1 MKGGIQGLKVSQVSL
16 ILIALVCATVLAL
29 TWTKTTFLTS
39 FIPNQS
45 RVLQLDL
52 DDAGPGE
59 ISEDNNILAQPK
71 TKEVESFGSSGKE
84 PADESENTEIV
95 KTTNKEDNPTN
106 SIETPGPDK
115 LSKGNSKPIQAEVEP
130 EKSSTVVSSGKTE
143 HKENS
148 SAATTGKK
156 EIHPTVLQGMES
168 EELSEEKN
176 KSRQA
181 EIVPKNSSTVASSV
195 KSEHPGNLSA
205 TTGKTD
211 CNYGRGKWVFDDN
224 LPLYSGFGCKQ
235 WLSSMWACRLT
246 QRKDFEYEKLRWQ
259 PKDCKLEEFTGHKFL
274 QRMRDKT
281 LALIGDSLGRQQF
294 QSLMCMVTGGEER
307 PDVLDVGH
315 EYGLV
320 KARGAVRPDGWAY
333 RFPSTNTTILYYWS
347 ASLTDLEPIKGTNDF
362 AMHLDRPPA
371 FLRHFLHKFNILVL
385 NTGHHW
391 NRGKL
396 NANRWVMYVG
406 GVPNTNRRI
415 ADIAG
420 AKNLTIHSIVRWV
433 DSQFPLFPGLKAFF
447 RSLSPRHFFNGD
459 WNTGGTCDNTTP
471 LSEGKEVITDESSDP
486 VAAHAVSGT
495 KVKFLDISGLSELRD
510 EGHISRYSLKATPG
524 VQDCLHWCLPG
535 VPDTWNEIL
544 FAQL

>member
-1 MKGGIQGLKVSQVSL
+1 
-16 ILIALVCATVLAL
+16 
-29 TWTKTTFLTS
+29 
-39 FIPNQS
+39 
-45 RVLQLDL
+45 
-52 DDAGPGE
+52 
-59 ISEDNNILAQPK
+59 
-71 TKEVESFGSSGKE
+71 
-84 PADESENTEIV
+84 
-95 KTTNKEDNPTN
+95 
-106 SIETPGPDK
+106 
-115 LSKGNSKPIQAEVEP
+115 
-130 EKSSTVVSSGKTE
+130 
-143 HKENS
+143 
-148 SAATTGKK
+148 
-156 EIHPTVLQGMES
+156 
-168 EELSEEKN
+168 
-176 KSRQA
+176 
-181 EIVPKNSSTVASSV
+181 
-195 KSEHPGNLSA
+195 
-205 TTGKTD
+205 
-211 CNYGRGKWVFDDN
+211 
-224 LPLYSGFGCKQ
+224 
-235 WLSSMWACRLT
+235 
-246 QRKDFEYEKLRWQ
+246 
-259 PKDCKLEEFTGHKFL
+259 
-274 QRMRDKT
+274 MRDKT

-371 FLRHFLHKFNILVL
+371 FLRRFLHKFNILVL

-420 AKNLTIHSIVRWV
+420 AKNLTIHSIVSWV
-433 DSQFPLFPGLKAFF
+433 DSQLPLFPGLKAFF

-471 LSEGKEVITDESSDP
+471 QSEGKEVITDESSDP